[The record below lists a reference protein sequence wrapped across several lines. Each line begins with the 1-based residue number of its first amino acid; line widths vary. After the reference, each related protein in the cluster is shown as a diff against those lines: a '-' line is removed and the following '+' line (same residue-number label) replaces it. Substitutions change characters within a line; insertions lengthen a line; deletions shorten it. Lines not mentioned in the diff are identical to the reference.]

1 MRKKWLTLGRILGIS
16 LALAWGAQ
24 PRLSWAHGGGSGAL
38 ECGMMQQAGYAI
50 HMDVYVYSNGGM
62 GGMGGMGNFKTY
74 CRNVPTTGKMSLVL
88 DLVTPQLRKIP
99 IECKVLSSDS
109 TVVAHFPAQIYSS
122 GVASLDLDLPNR
134 GRYMVELTLVDKAG
148 PDGKPLVFRFPITI
162 GMGVVWM
169 GLGAAGLLVVTG
181 VGIFVYR
188 RMARR
193 TRLAGPHGIEAS
205 AS

>member
-16 LALAWGAQ
+16 LALAWGVQ
-24 PRLSWAHGGGSGAL
+24 PRSSWAHGGGSGAL
-38 ECGMMQQAGYAI
+38 ECGMMEQAGYAI
-50 HMDVYVYSNGGM
+50 HMDVYVYGHGGM
-62 GGMGGMGNFKTY
+62 GGMAGMGNFKTY

-99 IECKVLSSDS
+99 IECRVLSSDGK
-109 TVVAHFPAQIYSS
+109 VAAHFPAQVYSS

-134 GRYMVELTLVDKAG
+134 GQYMVELLLVGKTGA
-148 PDGKPLVFRFPITI
+148 DGKPLIFRFPLTI

-169 GLGAAGLLVVTG
+169 GAAAAGLLVAAG
-181 VGIFVYR
+181 VGVFAYR

-193 TRLAGPHGIEAS
+193 TRFAGPHGIQAS